1 MFRRKDKERRMSLG
15 SHLRELRVRLSWSA
29 GFLVVGTVIGWFL
42 FDPVFKLLQAPL
54 IEVTKARGIEAVVN
68 FGTVVSAF
76 DTRIQVSIFLGVML
90 TSPFWLYNLWA
101 FISPGLKSRER
112 RFTIGFVFSS
122 VPLFLTGAYIAWTS
136 LPTFVVVLIGFT
148 PEGSSNVINASE
160 YILFTIRIVL
170 VFGLA
175 FVMPVVLVLMN
186 FASLLTGMAILKG
199 WRLAVFIIACVSA
212 LATPTADPMSMFL
225 LMGPLSGLYFVAVG
239 VAVLNDKRRARRD
252 AKLLGEE
259 LEVD

>member
-54 IEVTKARGIEAVVN
+54 IEVTNARGIEAVVN

-76 DTRIQVSIFLGVML
+76 DTRIQVSIFLGVMM

-136 LPTFVVVLIGFT
+136 LPSFVVVLIGFT

>member
-76 DTRIQVSIFLGVML
+76 DTRIQVSIFLGVMM

-112 RFTIGFVFSS
+112 RFTIGFVLSS

>member
-1 MFRRKDKERRMSLG
+1 MFGRKDKERRMSLG

-29 GFLVVGTVIGWFL
+29 GFLVAGTVIGWFL
-42 FDPVFKLLQAPL
+42 FEPVFKILQAPL
-54 IEVTKARGIEAVVN
+54 IEVTKARGIEAIVN

-76 DTRIQVSIFLGVML
+76 DLRIQVSIFLGVII

-101 FISPGLKSRER
+101 FVSPGLKTRER
-112 RFTIGFVFSS
+112 RFTLGFLFSS
-122 VPLFLTGAYIAWTS
+122 VPLFLTGAYIAWSS
-136 LPTFVVVLIGFT
+136 LPSFVVVLIGFT
-148 PEGSSNVINASE
+148 PEGSSNVINASD
-160 YILFTIRIVL
+160 YILFAIRIVL

-175 FVMPVVLVLMN
+175 FVMPVLLVLLN
-186 FASLLTGMAILKG
+186 FANLVTGMAILKG
-199 WRLAVFIIACVSA
+199 WRVAVLIIALVSA

-225 LMGPLSGLYFVAVG
+225 LMGPLAALYFIAVG

-259 LEVD
+259 PEVE

>member
-1 MFRRKDKERRMSLG
+1 M
-15 SHLRELRVRLSWSA
+15 
-29 GFLVVGTVIGWFL
+29 
-42 FDPVFKLLQAPL
+42 
-54 IEVTKARGIEAVVN
+54 
-68 FGTVVSAF
+68 VSAF
-76 DTRIQVSIFLGVML
+76 DLRVQVSIFLGVII

-101 FISPGLKSRER
+101 FVSPGLKTRER
-112 RFTIGFVFSS
+112 RFTLGFVFSA
-122 VPLFLTGAYIAWTS
+122 VPLFLTGAFIAWTS

-160 YILFTIRIVL
+160 YILFAIRIVL

-175 FVMPVVLVLMN
+175 FVMPVLLVLLN
-186 FASLLTGMAILKG
+186 FANLLTGMAILKG

-239 VAVLNDKRRARRD
+239 IAVLNDKRRARRD
-252 AKLLGEE
+252 AKLLDEE

>member
-76 DTRIQVSIFLGVML
+76 DTRIQVSIFLGVMI

-112 RFTIGFVFSS
+112 RFTIGFVLSS

>member
-1 MFRRKDKERRMSLG
+1 
-15 SHLRELRVRLSWSA
+15 
-29 GFLVVGTVIGWFL
+29 
-42 FDPVFKLLQAPL
+42 
-54 IEVTKARGIEAVVN
+54 
-68 FGTVVSAF
+68 
-76 DTRIQVSIFLGVML
+76 
-90 TSPFWLYNLWA
+90 
-101 FISPGLKSRER
+101 
-112 RFTIGFVFSS
+112 
-122 VPLFLTGAYIAWTS
+122 LFLTGAYIAWTS

-186 FASLLTGMAILKG
+186 FANLLTGAAILKG
-199 WRLAVFIIACVSA
+199 WRLAVFIIAMVSA

-225 LMGPLSGLYFVAVG
+225 LMAPLSALYFVAVG

>member
-186 FASLLTGMAILKG
+186 FASLLTGMAIMKG

>member
-1 MFRRKDKERRMSLG
+1 MFGRKDKERRMSLG
-15 SHLRELRVRLSWSA
+15 SHLRELRIRLSWSA
-29 GFLVVGTVIGWFL
+29 AFLVVGTVIGWFL
-42 FDPVFKLLQAPL
+42 FEPVFKILQAPL
-54 IEVTKARGIEAVVN
+54 LEVTKARGIEAIVN

-76 DTRIQVSIFLGVML
+76 DLRIQVSIFLGVL
-90 TSPFWLYNLWA
+90 ITSPFWLYNLWA
-101 FISPGLKSRER
+101 FVSTGLKTRER
-112 RFTIGFVFSS
+112 RFTLGFVFSA
-122 VPLFLTGAYIAWTS
+122 VPLFLMGAYIAWSS
-136 LPTFVVVLIGFT
+136 LPSFVVVLIGFT

-160 YILFTIRIVL
+160 YILFAIRIVL

-175 FVMPVVLVLMN
+175 FVMPVLLVLLN
-186 FASLLTGMAILKG
+186 FANLLTGMAILKG

-225 LMGPLSGLYFVAVG
+225 LMGPLSGLYFIAVG